1 VFGSR
6 SFFRLWLAQ
15 VVSALGDWLGFIAV
29 TAIAVRIGGSSGGAA
44 VGLVLSARLIPGF
57 FFGSLAGV
65 VVDRLD
71 RKKVMVACDIGRG
84 AVLALLPFVT
94 QVWEL
99 FIISLL
105 LEVMTLMW
113 SPAKEA
119 SVPNLV
125 PQSFLSN
132 ANSLS
137 LVAAYATFPLA
148 SVVYYVL
155 TKVAENLSHYSALQA
170 LHASRPDTVAI
181 WFDVGTF
188 FLSAIMISTL
198 ALPARARAPREGD
211 GGIDLAATWRE
222 LKEGWQFI
230 RQSPLVRAVIL
241 GLATG
246 LIGGGMVVPLG
257 PIFSRDVLKAGS
269 SGFGLLLTGLGMG
282 VAFGIV
288 VVSVVQRRLP
298 HERAFVMAVAAAGG
312 FLLAA
317 ASMSVLGLA
326 AVFVGGLGVC
336 AGAVY
341 VLGFTVLQTNVAD
354 EMRGRIFATLY
365 TLVRF
370 CLLLAFTVAPLLA
383 QLLDGIA
390 KDWFNRRLS
399 IGAFHVGLPG
409 VRLTLWLGG
418 LIILGAAALAMRA
431 LRGTDTGMEVPAGGA
446 DGHTGPPADVLL
458 RSPSPPVQP
467 PSSTEQP
474 GSPAVPA
481 QSPMVEAPSSVVSA
495 PSPPLQAPPPNA

>member
-1 VFGSR
+1 MAEASPDVSTKRSLERLFGSR

-15 VVSALGDWLGFIAV
+15 VVSSLGDWLGFIAV

-57 FFGSLAGV
+57 FFGSLGGV
-65 VVDRLD
+65 IVDRLN
-71 RKKVMVACDIGRG
+71 RKKVMVFCDIGRG

-99 FIISLL
+99 FVISLV
-105 LEVMTLMW
+105 LEVLTLMW

-125 PQSFLSN
+125 PQSFLST

-137 LVAAYATFPLA
+137 LVAAYGTFPVSSALFF
-148 SVVYYVL
+148 VL
-155 TKVAENLSHYSALQA
+155 TKVAETLSHYSALQA
-170 LHASRPDTVAI
+170 FQASRPDTVAI

-188 FLSAIMISTL
+188 FVSAIMISTL
-198 ALPARARAPREGD
+198 ALPGRARPEKEEGR
-211 GGIDLAATWRE
+211 GIDLAATWRE
-222 LKEGWQFI
+222 VKEGWQFI

-257 PIFSRDVLKAGS
+257 PIFSRDVLNAGS

-282 VAFGIV
+282 VAVGIILL
-288 VVSVVQRRLP
+288 SLVQKRLP
-298 HERAFVMAVAAAGG
+298 HDRVFVLALAAAGAC
-312 FLLAA
+312 LLAA
-317 ASMSVLGLA
+317 ASMSVLALA
-326 AVFVGGLGVC
+326 AVFVGGLGIC

-370 CLLLAFTVAPLLA
+370 CLLLAFTVAPLLS
-383 QLLDGIA
+383 QLLDSIA
-390 KDWFNRRLS
+390 KHLFNRRLS
-399 IGAFHVGLPG
+399 AGAFHVGLPG

-418 LIILGAAALAMRA
+418 LIILGAAALAAHA
-431 LRGTDTGMEVPAGGA
+431 LRTSPSISHVTGEAGAEPPAPATSA
-446 DGHTGPPADVLL
+446 DGRTGPPADVLL
-458 RSPSPPVQP
+458 RSPSPPI
-467 PSSTEQP
+467 
-474 GSPAVPA
+474 
-481 QSPMVEAPSSVVSA
+481 QS
-495 PSPPLQAPPPNA
+495 SPPAKP

>member
-1 VFGSR
+1 VADAPADMSTTSSIHRVFGSR

-15 VVSALGDWLGFIAV
+15 VVSGLGDWLGFIAV

-71 RKKVMVACDIGRG
+71 RKKVMVACDVGRG
-84 AVLALLPFVT
+84 AVLCLLPFVT

-125 PQSFLSN
+125 PQSFLST
-132 ANSLS
+132 ANSWS
-137 LVAAYATFPLA
+137 LVAAYGTFPLA

-188 FLSAIMISTL
+188 FLSAVMISTL
-198 ALPARARAPREGD
+198 ALPSPARAAREGD

-222 LKEGWQFI
+222 VKEGWQFI
-230 RQSPLVRAVIL
+230 RQSPVVRAVIL

-282 VAFGIV
+282 VAFGIIV
-288 VVSVVQRRLP
+288 LSLVQKRLP
-298 HERAFVMAVAAAGG
+298 HERVFVIALAMAG
-312 FLLAA
+312 LCLSAA
-317 ASMSVLGLA
+317 ASMSILGFA

-341 VLGFTVLQTNVAD
+341 VLGFTVLQTNVVD

-365 TLVRF
+365 TLVRL
-370 CLLLAFTVAPLLA
+370 CLLLAFTAAPLLA

-390 KDWFNRRLS
+390 KDLFHRRLS
-399 IGAFHVGLPG
+399 VGAFHVGLPG

-418 LIILGAAALAMRA
+418 LIILGAAGLAARA
-431 LRGTDTGMEVPAGGA
+431 LRGSPATSHPAGTDAAEVPA
-446 DGHTGPPADVLL
+446 PDVLL
-458 RSPSPPVQP
+458 RSPTPPV
-467 PSSTEQP
+467 
-474 GSPAVPA
+474 
-481 QSPMVEAPSSVVSA
+481 
-495 PSPPLQAPPPNA
+495 QAPPPNA

>member
-1 VFGSR
+1 VAEPTPDVSNKRSIERFFGSR
-6 SFFRLWLAQ
+6 SFFRLWLGQ

-29 TAIAVRIGGSSGGAA
+29 TAIAVRLGGSSGGAA

-57 FFGSLAGV
+57 FFGSFAGV

-71 RKKVMVACDIGRG
+71 RKKVMVSCDIGRG
-84 AVLALLPFVT
+84 AVMCLLPFVT

-99 FIISLL
+99 FLISLL
-105 LEVMTLMW
+105 LEVMTLLW

-119 SVPNLV
+119 SVPNMV
-125 PQSFLSN
+125 PTSFLSN

-137 LVAAYATFPLA
+137 LVAAYGTFPVSSA
-148 SVVYYVL
+148 AFFVL
-155 TKVAENLSHYSALQA
+155 TKVAETLSHYSALQA
-170 LHASRPDTVAI
+170 FQASRPDTVAI

-188 FLSAIMISTL
+188 FLSALMISTL
-198 ALPARARAPREGD
+198 ALPGRPRREREEG

-222 LKEGWQFI
+222 VKEGWQFI

-269 SGFGLLLTGLGMG
+269 SGFGLLLTGLGLG
-282 VAFGIV
+282 VASGIILL
-288 VVSVVQRRLP
+288 SVVQKRLP
-298 HERAFVMAVAAAGG
+298 QERVFLLALAAAGG

-317 ASMSVLGLA
+317 ASMSSLALA
-326 AVFVGGLGVC
+326 AVFVGGLGIC

-341 VLGFTVLQTNVAD
+341 VLGFTVLQTNVED

-365 TLVRF
+365 TLVRL
-370 CLLLAFTVAPLLA
+370 CLLLAFTVAPLLS
-383 QLLDGIA
+383 QLLDSIA
-390 KDWFNRRLS
+390 KHAFNRRLS
-399 IGAFHVGLPG
+399 VGAFHVGLPG

-418 LIILGAAALAMRA
+418 VIILGAAALAARA
-431 LRGTDTGMEVPAGGA
+431 LRGHATPPAEA
-446 DGHTGPPADVLL
+446 AMDAESRIGPPADVLL
-458 RSPSPPVQP
+458 RAPTPPVQP
-467 PSSTEQP
+467 APP
-474 GSPAVPA
+474 GS
-481 QSPMVEAPSSVVSA
+481 
-495 PSPPLQAPPPNA
+495 

>member
-1 VFGSR
+1 VSDVSRDLNGRNSVERLFGST

-57 FFGSLAGV
+57 FFGSLGGV
-65 VVDRLD
+65 IVDRLD
-71 RKKVMVACDIGRG
+71 RKKVMVACDLSRG

-94 QVWEL
+94 QIWQL
-99 FIISLL
+99 FFISLV
-105 LEVMTLMW
+105 LEVLTLMW

-125 PQSFLSN
+125 PTAFLSN

-137 LVAAYATFPLA
+137 LVAAYGTFPL
-148 SVVYYVL
+148 SSTVYYVL
-155 TKVAENLSHYSALQA
+155 TSVAQHLHHYHALDALRASH
-170 LHASRPDTVAI
+170 PDTIAI

-188 FLSAIMISTL
+188 FVSALMISTL
-198 ALPARARAPREGD
+198 ALPVRARRDDREGH
-211 GGIDLAATWRE
+211 GIDFTQTWRD
-222 LKEGWQFI
+222 LKAGWQFI
-230 RQSPLVRAVIL
+230 GQSPVVRSVIL

-257 PIFSRDVLKAGS
+257 PIFSRDVLKSA
-269 SGFGLLLTGLGMG
+269 SGFSLLLTGLGFG
-282 VAFGIV
+282 VAIGIIA
-288 VVSVVQRRLP
+288 VSVVQRRIS
-298 HERAFVMAVAAAGG
+298 HEKAFVSCVAVAGG
-312 FLLAA
+312 CLLAA
-317 ASMSVLGLA
+317 ASMSNLA
-326 AVFVGGLGVC
+326 LTVIFVGGLGLC

-370 CLLLAFTVAPLLA
+370 CLLLAFTVAPLLS
-383 QLLDGIA
+383 QLLDGLSL
-390 KDWFNRRLS
+390 DLVGRRVAVGSL
-399 IGAFHVGLPG
+399 HVGLPG

-418 LIILGAAALAMRA
+418 LIILGAAFLARRS
-431 LRGTDTGMEVPAGGA
+431 LRSAPGVAGAVTPVPP
-446 DGHTGPPADVLL
+446 DGGPPLDPLQ
-458 RSPSPPVQP
+458 RSPV
-467 PSSTEQP
+467 
-474 GSPAVPA
+474 
-481 QSPMVEAPSSVVSA
+481 A
-495 PSPPLQAPPPNA
+495 PSPPDK

>member
-1 VFGSR
+1 MRTNRSIERLFGSR

-15 VVSALGDWLGFIAV
+15 VASALGDWLGFIAV
-29 TAIAVRIGGSSGGAA
+29 TAIAVRLGGSSGGAA

-57 FFGSLAGV
+57 FFGSVAGV

-71 RKKVMVACDIGRG
+71 RKKVMVSCDIGRG

-94 QVWEL
+94 HVWEL
-99 FIISLL
+99 FLISLA

-125 PQSFLSN
+125 PQSFLPT

-137 LVAAYATFPLA
+137 LVAAYGTFPISSA
-148 SVVYYVL
+148 VFFVL

-170 LHASRPDTVAI
+170 FQASRPDTVAI

-188 FLSAIMISTL
+188 FLSAFMISTL
-198 ALPARARAPREGD
+198 ALPARARADSGEGN
-211 GGIDLAATWRE
+211 GIDLAATWRDV
-222 LKEGWQFI
+222 KEGWQFI
-230 RQSPLVRAVIL
+230 RQSPVVRAVIV

-257 PIFSRDVLKAGS
+257 PIFSRDVLNAGT

-282 VAFGIV
+282 VAFGVLVLSIV
-288 VVSVVQRRLP
+288 QKRLP
-298 HERAFVMAVAAAGG
+298 NERVFVLALAGAG
-312 FLLAA
+312 VWLSVA
-317 ASMSVLGLA
+317 ASMSSLVLA
-326 AVFVGGLGVC
+326 AVCVGGLGVC
-336 AGAVY
+336 AGAAY
-341 VLGFTVLQTNVAD
+341 VLGFTVLQTSVAD

-365 TLVRF
+365 TLVRL

-399 IGAFHVGLPG
+399 VGEFHVGLPG

-418 LIILGAAALAMRA
+418 LIILGASALAARA
-431 LRGTDTGMEVPAGGA
+431 LQGGEVRTADVAAGAAGPAPGEG
-446 DGHTGPPADVLL
+446 DGPVGPPADVLL
-458 RSPSPPVQP
+458 RSPSPPVSSPPPPVSSPPPPP
-467 PSSTEQP
+467 PS
-474 GSPAVPA
+474 ADA
-481 QSPMVEAPSSVVSA
+481 RD
-495 PSPPLQAPPPNA
+495 